1 MINQIVINGN
11 LVDNVRE
18 SVNQQGKLTVFGKI
32 GVYNGKNQD
41 GTQRESMFFDVV
53 IFGRDAEI
61 IRDNT
66 EKGSPIV
73 VVGRLEEDKTVS
85 QTDGKNYINRRIVCT
100 SARPLLKP
108 TPVQAAPQAPVQQVY
123 TQPQQTSYGYTSPHQ
138 NPNVYTDP
146 FAQ

>member
-1 MINQIVINGN
+1 MNQVIFNGN
-11 LVDNVRE
+11 LTDNVRE

-61 IRDNT
+61 IRDTT

-85 QTDGKNYINRRIVCT
+85 QTNGQTYINKRIVCT

-108 TPVQAAPQAPVQQVY
+108 APVQAAPQAPVQQVY
-123 TQPQQTSYGYTSPHQ
+123 AQPQQTNYGVQQPQY
-138 NPNVYTDP
+138 NVQAQYDP